1 MLRRSLLIAVLA
13 AATASAAGGAPPP
26 ALRGVPHFV
35 ISGHG
40 WGHGV
45 GMSQYGAY
53 GFAQKGF
60 TYDQILAHYY
70 PGTTLDGAPID
81 KVRVLLG
88 TAKTMTISS
97 AVGAKVRDATGTTTA
112 LPAGSWKLGP
122 GLKVKL
128 PNGEKPQ
135 ALPAP
140 LVFLPTTQPLQVNG
154 RTYRGTF
161 VVASDGKKVSV
172 VNNVG
177 LEQYLYGVV
186 PSEMPYRWLPEAL
199 KAQAVV
205 ARSYAL
211 AVRKTGAAFDLFS
224 DTRSQVYRGVVGE
237 KPSSTAAVDATAG
250 EVLTYDGK
258 VAVTYFYSTSGGR
271 TAAIGD
277 VWKSQPV
284 PYLVS
289 VDDPYDAIS
298 PYHDWGP
305 FPFTAPKLDKLL
317 KVPGKLVDVETTL
330 NASGRV
336 STLTAHGSE
345 GDVLVS
351 GADVRRLL
359 ALRSTWFR
367 IGVLALDP
375 LAVKPVPYGGVAT
388 LTGLARG
395 LPDLKL
401 ERRAVGTAAWST
413 MTAVKA
419 KLDGTIA
426 LNVKANAPTQ
436 YRLTSAGIASEVVML
451 SVTPT
456 IRLDLPTAP
465 TALGGTVRPAIADA
479 LVQIQRASGAGWST
493 AARVRTDANGAF
505 TATFNVSPGT
515 YRARVAP
522 GKGWAPT
529 LSPELQVVKT

>member
-13 AATASAAGGAPPP
+13 AGTASAAGGTAPP
-26 ALRGVPHFV
+26 LRGQPHFV

-53 GFAQKGF
+53 GYAQKGF

-70 PGTTLDGAPID
+70 PGTALESAPVNR
-81 KVRVLLG
+81 VRVLLG
-88 TAKTMTISS
+88 TAASVTISS
-97 AVGAKVRDATGTTTA
+97 TVGAKVRDATGVTTT

-122 GLKVKL
+122 GLKLKL
-128 PNGEKPQ
+128 PDQ
-135 ALPAP
+135 ARAQPLAAP
-140 LVFLPTTQPLQVNG
+140 VVFLPTTKPLDVNG
-154 RTYRGTF
+154 HAYRGTF
-161 VVASDGKKVSV
+161 AVSSDGKKVTL

-211 AVRKTGAAFDLFS
+211 AVRRTKGAFDLFP

-237 KPSSTAAVDATAG
+237 KPSATAAVEATAG
-250 EVLTYDGK
+250 EVLTFGGK

-271 TAAIGD
+271 TAAISD

-305 FPFTAPKLDKLL
+305 YPFTAAKLDKLL
-317 KVPGKLVDVETTL
+317 KVPGKLIDVETTL

-336 STLTAHGSE
+336 STLIGHGSL
-345 GDVLVS
+345 GDASVS
-351 GADVRRLL
+351 GVDARRLL
-359 ALRSTWFR
+359 GLRSTWFR
-367 IGVLALDP
+367 VGVLALDP

-395 LPDLKL
+395 LSEVKL
-401 ERRAVGTAAWST
+401 EGRAVGAAVWAST
-413 MTAVKA
+413 SAVKA
-419 KLDGTIA
+419 KPDGTVA
-426 LNVKANAPTQ
+426 VGVKATAPAQ
-436 YRLTSAGIASEVVML
+436 YRLTSAGIASDVVML

-456 IRLDLPTAP
+456 IRLKVPTAP
-465 TALGGTVRPAIADA
+465 TALAGTVQPAIASA
-479 LVQIQRASGAGWST
+479 PVQIQRASGGRWST
-493 AARVRTDANGAF
+493 VVRARTDGNGAF
-505 TATFNVSPGT
+505 SAAFNVVPGT

-522 GKGWAPT
+522 GKGWAPA
-529 LSPELQVVKT
+529 LSPELQVVRT